1 MEREDEYE
9 EEEACIAMTTSI
21 GSSSGSA
28 SSTNSGEKGKRKHQF
43 SSILSTK
50 QKKAKA
56 SSSVEDSGKARSAAV
71 VHEEDFYHYVNFRI
85 LDSIGYPGAYR
96 KFMIRRRDQGVEWAI
111 KMNDHVIMVQH
122 AVKELAI
129 LEQDVKNSMVLKNLD
144 IVWQHVVES
153 NTPPSDLH
161 LTIGTCLITSKPNVP
176 CIVIRGKGRGAHNFT
191 VCSKFAAFLY
201 HLWII
206 YKMDIL
212 IKVYMRK
219 SLDEID
225 NGNTLSLMA
234 IAEKF
239 KERDQEIRSFARSFH
254 VAYTHVYRS
263 AIGGLMAVV

>member
-1 MEREDEYE
+1 MPLKSERHSVE
-9 EEEACIAMTTSI
+9 EEEP
-21 GSSSGSA
+21 
-28 SSTNSGEKGKRKHQF
+28 STKQQKKRKHAHNDEHGAP
-43 SSILSTK
+43 K
-50 QKKAKA
+50 KNQKKMKLGQATMTGEGVA
-56 SSSVEDSGKARSAAV
+56 SRTAAV
-71 VHEEDFYHYVNFRI
+71 VREEDFYHYVNFRI

-96 KFMIRRRDQGVEWAI
+96 KFMIRRRDQGIEWAV

-129 LEQDVKNSMVLKNLD
+129 LEQDVKNSMILKNLD

-191 VCSKFAAFLY
+191 VCSKFATFLY

-219 SLDEID
+219 TLDDID
-225 NGNTLSLMA
+225 ERNSLSLMA
-234 IAEKF
+234 IAERF
-239 KERDQEIRSFARSFH
+239 KGEKDHEMRGFARSLH

-263 AIGGLMAVV
+263 SIGGLMAVV